1 MSRRSHVP
9 TYRLHKQSGQA
20 IVTLTDS
27 FGNRRDVLLG
37 KHDTPESRQEY
48 GRVIAEWEA
57 AGRRLPCT
65 PASAQRFS
73 VNEVLVLYWKWAEG
87 YYGYQDG
94 KKGHALKDALRIVKE
109 LYGSTP
115 AAEFGPLALKACR
128 QRMIG
133 LDWSRSYVNSQVD
146 RIRRVFRWA
155 AEEELL
161 PAGVYQDL
169 QTVVGLRRGKSEARE
184 TEPVRPVAVEVVE
197 ATLPCMPVIVRAMVR
212 LQLLLGCRPA
222 EVCLL
227 RPLDIDMRNPSCWV
241 YRPGSDRGRHGTHKT
256 AHHGHDRIILI
267 GPKAQEILRPY
278 LGTKLDAYS
287 FCPATAEAERQAERR
302 RNRKTPM
309 TPSQKKRRPKPN
321 PKRPK
326 RGRYDVNSY
335 RNAIYRAC
343 DKAFPAPAPLA
354 RLPGEKKKAWLARLT
369 AEQQAELDAWQKAH
383 RWHPNQLRHSRA
395 TELRPH
401 GLDVTKTILGHTK
414 VETTQVYAEKD
425 LAAAME
431 LVSRIG

>member
-9 TYRLHKQSGQA
+9 AYRLHKQSGQA
-20 IVTLTDS
+20 IVTLTDA

-48 GRVIAEWEA
+48 ARVILEWEA

-65 PASAQRFS
+65 PASDQRLS
-73 VNEVLVLYWKWAEG
+73 VNELLVLYWKWAEVS
-87 YYGYQDG
+87 YGYEDG
-94 KKGHALKDALRIVKE
+94 KKGYALKDALRVVKE
-109 LYGSTP
+109 SYGHTP
-115 AAEFGPLALKACR
+115 AEDFGPLALKACR
-128 QRMIG
+128 QRMISLG
-133 LDWSRSYVNSQVD
+133 WSRTYTNAQVN
-146 RIRRVFRWA
+146 RIRRAFRWA

-161 PAGVYQDL
+161 PATVHQNL
-169 QTVVGLRRGKSEARE
+169 QAVAGLRQGKSEARE
-184 TEPVRPVAVEVVE
+184 TEPVHPVAGGAVE
-197 ATLPCMPVIVRAMVR
+197 ATLPHLPPIVGAMVR
-212 LQLLLGCRPA
+212 LQLLAGARPT
-222 EVCLL
+222 EVCLV

-241 YRPGSDRGRHGTHKT
+241 YRPGSDQGRHGRHKT

-278 LGTKLDAYS
+278 LGTKLDAYC
-287 FCPATAEAERQAERR
+287 FCPATAEAERNAERR
-302 RNRKTPM
+302 RKRKSPM
-309 TPSQKKRRPKPN
+309 TPSQKKRRPKAN

-326 RGRYDVNSY
+326 RDRYDVNSY

-343 DKAFPAPAPLA
+343 DKAFPPPAPLA
-354 RLPGEKKKAWLARLT
+354 RQQGEKKKAYLARLT
-369 AEQQAELDAWQKAH
+369 PEQQAELDAWQKAH

-431 LVSRIG
+431 LVARIG